1 MEPPS
6 GLCAGAYEEGREPP
20 ASFAQAPPMAVLD
33 TASTCQYSIIESSG
47 LGSGLLSCQLIT
59 LGISPVWM
67 LHHS

>member
-33 TASTCQYSIIESSG
+33 TASTCQYSVRELWAGLWLIVLSINYLRRFSSMDAA
-47 LGSGLLSCQLIT
+47 
-59 LGISPVWM
+59 P
-67 LHHS
+67 